1 MPARTLI
8 KAQGRHVRGRLGFLF
23 YPGFCRGAWLR
34 TLRWRRCHLLQ
45 NFEADPSLGLCEIV
59 IKHLLGVRSGVQ
71 LDSYSS
77 GRSQLLSVVGRK
89 LSSDWF
95 AAFVR
100 QSLII
105 YICHC

>member
-1 MPARTLI
+1 VPARTLI

-59 IKHLLGVRSGVQ
+59 IKHLLGCALEFNWIPILLVAVNCCPWLEENYLAIG
-71 LDSYSS
+71 L
-77 GRSQLLSVVGRK
+77 QLL
-89 LSSDWF
+89 
-95 AAFVR
+95 
-100 QSLII
+100 
-105 YICHC
+105 